1 MGILIALAVV
11 AFYGFFLLLA
21 VLDSRNGD

>member
-1 MGILIALAVV
+1 MGILVALAVV

-21 VLDSRNGD
+21 VLDLRNGD